1 LLANLEERFT
11 HRKLDCFLGV
21 GDNILEGDDLA
32 NKAAGDVFALFWED
46 TAFPAEE
53 VLSCF

>member
-53 VLSCF
+53 VLPCF